1 MKARVFIT
9 TSVFLSIA
17 ILTTS
22 AQGVVIPLSTHSSE
36 PSPEANSVP
45 ASWLDGSID
54 LSVANNGQWELS
66 VAVTNLTPEHTG
78 DYAFK
83 ITEIYF
89 NTTAPITSLTL
100 DSVEGGNAW
109 EWGVFL
115 YEDSI
120 QCDGFGLFDICI
132 VSMNLNLAWI
142 DPLETLTFNI
152 IIEPDTS
159 TYTDTDF
166 YDLSSMDGLYGHT
179 LAYGAA
185 KFAKTGDP
193 EDLSAYGAYVPEP
206 TTILMLGLGTLV
218 ILRKRRA

>member
-1 MKARVFIT
+1 MKIRVSHSIIVLFSIIFLS
-9 TSVFLSIA
+9 TSV
-17 ILTTS
+17 
-22 AQGVVIPLSTHSSE
+22 QGVVIPLSTHSSE
-36 PSPEANSVP
+36 PSVGPNSVP
-45 ASWLDGSID
+45 ASWLDASID

-66 VAVTNLTPEHTG
+66 VAVSNLTPENTG

-83 ITEIYF
+83 MSEIYF

-109 EWGVFL
+109 EWGVYL

-152 IIEPDTS
+152 IIEPGTS

-166 YDLSSMDGLYGHT
+166 YDLSAMDSLQGHI
-179 LAYGAA
+179 LSYGAA
-185 KFAKTGDP
+185 KFVKTGDP
-193 EDLSAYGAYVPEP
+193 EDLSTYGAYVPEP
-206 TTILMLGLGTLV
+206 ATIFMLGLGTL
-218 ILRKRRA
+218 ILLRKR